1 MKTENFIKPFINN
14 IKEFLDGRFD
24 LKEDSAHQLEVIAR
38 IESGAVIRG
47 VNLWVLIFATFI
59 ASLGLNVNSPAV
71 IIGAMLISPLMGPIM
86 GMGVALGIRDFALLK
101 RSVKNFAFMM
111 LISILASTLYFLVS
125 PLTIVQSEL
134 LARTQ
139 PTTWDV
145 LIAFFG
151 GFAGMI
157 ALTRVDR
164 TGTVVP
170 GVAIATALM
179 PPLCTAGFGIATGQF
194 NYFIGAFYL
203 FIINTVFIGLSALL
217 TVNLLKYH
225 KVETFDLKKDTRV
238 KRMMAF
244 IIFITIAP
252 SVYIGYKLVVKSMF
266 EQNVANYIGESFKFS
281 NTEVV
286 SFTSMMNHDE
296 SGNHLIEVIL
306 MGDVISNDAIETLN
320 VQMPKY
326 GIFDA
331 SLRVRQNDSKDKNLA
346 SSFIQKNFE
355 QLILE
360 KNSQINDLQ
369 DELKLY
375 KDKLM
380 PSAEISKEISAL
392 FNIPV
397 SVSLTKSDIF
407 DYKGNLE
414 KTILICYM
422 NYKGNGID
430 KNEKDRLINW
440 LKARTG
446 ISEIKLFM
454 EGGL

>member
-1 MKTENFIKPFINN
+1 MEGTKLKTRIIDEV
-14 IKEFLDGRFD
+14 KEFLAGRFD
-24 LKEDSAHQLEVIAR
+24 LKEDSAHQLEVVAR

-86 GMGVALGIRDFALLK
+86 GLGVSLGIRDFALLK
-101 RSVKNFAFMM
+101 RSAKNFAFMV
-111 LISILASTLYFLVS
+111 LISILASTIYFLMS

-157 ALTRVDR
+157 AQTRVDR
-164 TGTVVP
+164 TSTVIP

-179 PPLCTAGFGIATGQF
+179 PPLCTAGFGIATGQL
-194 NYFIGAFYL
+194 NYFLGAFYL
-203 FIINTVFIGLSALL
+203 FIINTVFIALSALL

-225 KVETFDLKKDTRV
+225 KVETVDAKKDKRV
-238 KRMMAF
+238 RNIM
-244 IIFITIAP
+244 IFLTLITIIP
-252 SVYIGYKLVVKSMF
+252 SVYIGYKLVVKSIF
-266 EQNVANYIGESFKFS
+266 ENSVSNYVKESFKFS

-286 SFTSMMNHDE
+286 TFTSIMDYQE
-296 SGNHLIEVIL
+296 SGKHMIEVIL
-306 MGDVISNDAIETLN
+306 MGDVISEDVISTLN

-326 GIFDA
+326 GIEDTY
-331 SLRVRQNDSKDKNLA
+331 LRVKQNSSVDKDLA

-355 QLILE
+355 QLIIE
-360 KNSQINDLQ
+360 KNNRITKLN
-369 DELKLY
+369 DELGLY
-375 KDKLM
+375 KNNIM

-392 FNIPV
+392 LGIPV
-397 SVSLTKSDIF
+397 SVSLTKSELF
-407 DYKGNLE
+407 DYNGNVE

-422 NYKGNGID
+422 NLDGGKIEL
-430 KNEKDRLINW
+430 KNKERLISW

-446 ISEIKLFM
+446 VSEIKLFI
-454 EGGL
+454 ETL